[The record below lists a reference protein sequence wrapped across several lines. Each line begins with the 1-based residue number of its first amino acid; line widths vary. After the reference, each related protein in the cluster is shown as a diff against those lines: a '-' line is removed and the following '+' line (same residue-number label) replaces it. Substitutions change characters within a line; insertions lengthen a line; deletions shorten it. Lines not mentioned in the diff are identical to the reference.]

1 MSLLGNDNKGLERLW
16 GHIVARFKSM
26 EKNIK
31 QSDLAQTDKN
41 AIDYIKNK
49 PTSEDIVELFVKM
62 DVVQPAADEE
72 GYVYTDNDG
81 KLFIL

>member
-16 GHIVARFKSM
+16 GHIVARFKSI
-26 EKNIK
+26 EKQIK
-31 QSDLAQTDKN
+31 QSDLAQTDEN

-49 PTSEDIVELFVKM
+49 PTSEDILKLFAEM
-62 DVVQPAADEE
+62 DVVQPVADEE
-72 GYVYTDNDG
+72 GYLYADNDG